1 MKTFAYKQQKSVTF
15 GLISKEGNP
24 FVKEKKNNFK
34 IKYREQEINF
44 NCDAK
49 DRIYGDNLWWL
60 QRIFHYMQNIL
71 HMIFAKEPYHRFTFS
86 YEFTLV
92 ERKKLQTRR
101 IAEKALKDKI
111 WRKYEKQFQKLLNNI
126 SLFDEI
132 LEEKEDNFS
141 KISHI
146 VRIIRYINWDTQK
159 LGHCISNYTYFWDKI
174 EKKSALEDFKNFIQ
188 KNWDFWELLEFYSKL
203 DKEQFEEYKIA
214 LNPAILNTH
223 SEVNQQNWTQELDNL
238 KMSLEALER
247 KNNFNKNTKRFFEED
262 LEAYINYILY
272 QKNFFKQS
280 KNVEYKKNTQR
291 IYEKYSNLSSN
302 ARYPEELVIDFIE
315 GNEIDLENPYKV
327 AQEELDKY
335 LQQQE
340 SINSL
345 KNLKSNINFVQLKT
359 FLYQLTW
366 KRAEIKENNKK
377 SEEKLDYQKLSEYI
391 VIIKW
396 EINSRLK
403 NTNYRYWEFIKSG
416 GIKAQTAQK
425 LWQKYGEYMQKLNFD
440 KELKGYTHFW
450 FIVKKWKRF
459 FIKPYK
465 KQDILN
471 ENQGFTLQNAEN
483 LLKEK
488 VDVKWEYAAF
498 LFQSLTLKW
507 LLKLIFIKNAFNL
520 DFREEYKIYQ
530 IWKQKKYIKDKFQS
544 TKLIDFLI
552 KILASNKWKE
562 LFPYVDNDFK
572 KGDQYSKFQEF
583 EKDLLKNSYKVKKYQ
598 CNFDENE
605 LIELDIVD
613 RKFEHNDAVEPRLK
627 RQNDI
632 QILVEWFFGKQNFS
646 FIRLL
651 PEIKIFV
658 RYQKLFNDMEKRV
671 VSWIDS
677 NWDRYE
683 KEINEKE
690 RFYKTISKASF
701 MLELNPCEIGGNPQ
715 KEKKEYQDYIIDLYQ
730 KRKDFH
736 IISIDIGENSFATLG
751 VYNSDL
757 APQKINVKWLPQQN
771 ENQNKDIIDITDLKI
786 EKWEIVQINTKNS
799 EKYKSYKNMFENILR
814 SQIYLKDIL
823 EQVGEI
829 DLKNENYNN
838 IAKKIGESINRIS
851 ELRFNTCNI
860 IDEVKQAFPL
870 LKNGLKQFL
879 FSYIKSLHN
888 GQDKAINITQY
899 YHQIFEKLELQKVI
913 NFKDAFWANFVGVM
927 KEILNRYPGIIV
939 FESLHT
945 GNNYDSYND
954 VIKKRP
960 QNTTS
965 EKSKEFRTFGTY
977 IWMYIVQ
984 SLVNSFSKIIDIKN
998 EKVNQ
1003 LIYWEKNY
1011 ETTIWKEK
1019 YSNNG
1024 ILFFVDEK
1032 NTSSVCPICNW
1043 NFIQKIEKNWE
1054 VIEQENKNI
1063 KKLFGHWR
1071 WKEFENSMHHINDEN
1086 DENYQKWKWK
1096 SGNLEKGDCDYHI
1109 GNKNYPEFEFI
1120 KSWDDLAT
1128 YNIAKKAKEYL
1139 ESLQKKE
1146 DSE

>member
-1 MKTFAYKQQKSVTF
+1 MKTFAYKQQKSLTF
-15 GLISKEGNP
+15 GLVTKKNDP
-24 FVKEKKNNFK
+24 FIKDKKNNFT
-34 IKYREQEINF
+34 IQCREQEIKF
-44 NCDAK
+44 NCDVG

-71 HMIFAKEPYHRFTFS
+71 HTIFTKEPYHRFTFS

-92 ERKKLQTRR
+92 ERKKLQTWR

-111 WRKYEKQFQKLLNNI
+111 WRKYEKQFQNLLNNI

-132 LEEKEDNFS
+132 LEENENNFS

-146 VRIIRYINWDTQK
+146 VRIIRYINWDIQK
-159 LGHCISNYTYFWDKI
+159 LEHCISNYTYFWDKI
-174 EKKSALEDFKNFIQ
+174 EKKSVLEEFKNFIQ

-291 IYEKYSNLSSN
+291 IYEKYSNLPSSP
-302 ARYPEELVIDFIE
+302 RCSEELVIDFIE
-315 GNEIDLENPYKV
+315 ENKIDLENPYKV

-340 SINSL
+340 SIDSL
-345 KNLKSNINFVQLKT
+345 EKLKRKINFVQLKT
-359 FLYQLTW
+359 LLYQLTW

-403 NTNYRYWEFIKSG
+403 NTNYRYWEFIKPG

-440 KELKGYTHFW
+440 KELKWYTHFW

-471 ENQGFTLQNAEN
+471 ENQGFTLQNAED
-483 LLKEK
+483 LIKEK
-488 VDVKWEYAAF
+488 CNNEWEYTAF
-498 LFQSLTLKW
+498 LFQSLTFKW
-507 LLKLIFIKNAFNL
+507 LSKLVFIKNAFHL
-520 DFREEYKIYQ
+520 DFRKEYKEIYQ
-530 IWKQKKYIKDKFQS
+530 IWKQKKYTKDKSHS

-632 QILVEWFFGKQNFS
+632 QILVEWFFSKQNFS

-658 RYQKLFNDMEKRV
+658 RYQKLFDDMKKRV
-671 VSWIDS
+671 VSWMDN
-677 NWDRYE
+677 NWDKYK

-715 KEKKEYQDYIIDLYQ
+715 KEKKEYQDYIIDLYE

-751 VYNSDL
+751 VYNRDL
-757 APQKINVKWLPQQN
+757 MPKKVDVKWLPQQN
-771 ENQNKDIIDITDLKI
+771 ENQNKDIIDITDLKV
-786 EKWEIVQINTKNS
+786 EKWEIVQTNTKNS
-799 EKYKSYKNMFENILR
+799 EKYKSYKNMFEYIVM
-814 SQIYLKDIL
+814 SQIYLEDIL
-823 EQVGEI
+823 EQVGKIE
-829 DLKNENYNN
+829 LKKENYNN
-838 IAKKIGESINRIS
+838 IKQKIGESIDKIS
-851 ELRFNTCNI
+851 ELHFNTRNI
-860 IDEVKQAFPL
+860 IDEVKRNFPL
-870 LKNGLKQFL
+870 LKNGLKQLL
-879 FSYIKSLHN
+879 FSYIQNLHN
-888 GQDKAINITQY
+888 GQDKTININEHY
-899 YHQIFEKLELQKVI
+899 NQIFEKLELQNVI
-913 NFKDAFWANFVGVM
+913 NFKDAFWANFIGVM
-927 KEILNRYPGIIV
+927 KEIFNRYPGIIV

-945 GNNYDSYND
+945 GNKYDSYND
-954 VIKKRP
+954 VIKKRL
-960 QNTTS
+960 QNTAS

-977 IWMYIVQ
+977 VWMYIVQ
-984 SLVNSFSKIIDIKN
+984 SLVNSFSKMIDIKN

-1003 LIYWEKNY
+1003 LIYWEKKY

-1043 NFIQKIEKNWE
+1043 NFIQEVDKNWKVVE
-1054 VIEQENKNI
+1054 KEGI

-1071 WKEFENSMHHINDEN
+1071 WKEFENSMHHYSENNKINYRGYVDEAKKTRN
-1086 DENYQKWKWK
+1086 DN
-1096 SGNLEKGDCDYHI
+1096 CDYYI
-1109 GNKNYPEFEFI
+1109 GNEKYPEFEFI

-1139 ESLQKKE
+1139 ESLPKKE

>member
-15 GLISKEGNP
+15 GLVAKKNNP
-24 FVKEKKNNFK
+24 FVKDKKNNF
-34 IKYREQEINF
+34 IVQYREQAINF
-44 NCDAK
+44 NCNAGDH
-49 DRIYGDNLWWL
+49 IYGENLWWL
-60 QRIFHYMQNIL
+60 QKIFHYIQNKL
-71 HMIFAKEPYHRFTFS
+71 YTIFMKESYHRFTFS

-92 ERKKLQTRR
+92 ERKKLQTWR

-111 WRKYEKQFQKLLNNI
+111 WKKYEKQFQNLLNNI

-132 LEEKEDNFS
+132 LEENENNFS

-146 VRIIRYINWDTQK
+146 VRIIRYINWDIQK
-159 LGHCISNYTYFWDKI
+159 IEHCISNYTYFWDKV
-174 EKKSALEDFKNFIQ
+174 EKKSALEEFKNFIQ

-223 SEVNQQNWTQELDNL
+223 SEVNQQNWIQELDNL
-238 KMSLEALER
+238 KRSLEALER

-280 KNVEYKKNTQR
+280 KNVEYKNKTQR
-291 IYEKYSNLSSN
+291 IYEKYSNFSSN
-302 ARYPEELVIDFIE
+302 ARYQEELVIDFIE

-396 EINSRLK
+396 EINSRLE
-403 NTNYRYWEFIKSG
+403 NANYRYGEFIKRD

-440 KELKGYTHFW
+440 KELKWYTHFW
-450 FIVKKWKRF
+450 FIVRKWKRF
-459 FIKPYK
+459 FIRTYK
-465 KQDILN
+465 KEDILN
-471 ENQGFTLQNAEN
+471 KNQGFTLQDAEN

-488 VDVKWEYAAF
+488 RDVKWEYTAF

-520 DFREEYKIYQ
+520 DFKEEYKIYQ
-530 IWKQKKYIKDKFQS
+530 IWKQKKYIKDRFQS

-552 KILASNKWKE
+552 KILTSNKWKE
-562 LFPYVDNDFK
+562 LFPYVDNYFK
-572 KGDQYSKFQEF
+572 KGNQYSKFQEF

-598 CNFDENE
+598 CNFDESE

-632 QILVEWFFGKQNFS
+632 QILVEWFFSKQNFS

-658 RYQKLFNDMEKRV
+658 RYQKLFNDMKKRV

-701 MLELNPCEIGGNPQ
+701 MLELNPCRIGGTPQ
-715 KEKKEYQDYIIDLYQ
+715 KEKKEYQDYIIDLYE

-751 VYNSDL
+751 VYDRDL
-757 APQKINVKWLPQQN
+757 MPKKIDVKWLPQQN

-786 EKWEIVQINTKNS
+786 EKWEIVQTNTKNS

-814 SQIYLKDIL
+814 YQIYLKDIL

-829 DLKNENYNN
+829 ELKKENYNN
-838 IAKKIGESINRIS
+838 IAQKIGESINRIS
-851 ELRFNTCNI
+851 ELRFNTGNI
-860 IDEVKQAFPL
+860 IDEVKQDFPL
-870 LKNGLKQFL
+870 LKNGLKQLL
-879 FSYIKSLHN
+879 FSYIQNLHN
-888 GQDKAINITQY
+888 GQDKTINITQY

-954 VIKKRP
+954 VIKKRL

-1071 WKEFENSMHHINDEN
+1071 WKEFETSMHHINDEN
-1086 DENYQKWKWK
+1086 NKNYQRWKWK
-1096 SGNLEKGDCDYHI
+1096 SGNLEKGDLCDYGI
-1109 GNKNYPEFEFI
+1109 WNKNYPEFEFI

-1139 ESLQKKE
+1139 ESLSKKE
-1146 DSE
+1146 D